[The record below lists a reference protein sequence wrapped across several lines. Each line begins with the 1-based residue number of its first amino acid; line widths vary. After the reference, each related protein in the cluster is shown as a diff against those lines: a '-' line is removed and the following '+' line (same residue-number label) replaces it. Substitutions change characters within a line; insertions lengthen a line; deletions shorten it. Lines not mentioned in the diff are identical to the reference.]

1 MLLQILS
8 RKARLAGKVLCSRV
22 FLHEALRTLMAL
34 VSLVAMA
41 VWMIVC
47 QQWSDIRWLQRFERD
62 EVASHHH
69 KPPAARLIRHMFR
82 ALGLRI
88 GGGHHHQH
96 HIRDD
101 PAAPFKSP
109 WPQYALLQDQVLEHL
124 PRLEKAWISDQLV
137 STSALFCVIGCLLMS
152 RGWRERLMVLRRIAW
167 MVTVLYFLRSI
178 TISVTTMPPPRP
190 ACDIFMPRNIWEI
203 LKATPQILAGTMSQ
217 CTDDMFSGHTV
228 LFTLSFLYLRTYATH
243 WAVVVYSAVHA
254 VAGILSVLLARYHYT
269 VDVVVAV
276 LLTYFVHRTYYAALD
291 AAIWRRRMAA
301 GEVVFVCH
309 PLPPPQQEM
318 AVSGRRSIEDGCAG
332 ISRPVS
338 SLSAL
343 ATSSREPSLASTM
356 ATVPGNG
363 IEYGSEHAKQ
373 SSKANIGAQATC
385 STHHS
390 SIDLSLSEHEVSEYE
405 MQLLDHVRDLPS
417 AATAADCEAAG
428 QHATREH
435 IRILG
440 TSRPVGS
447 ILPAIV
453 AWMDGLDLRY

>member
-1 MLLQILS
+1 
-8 RKARLAGKVLCSRV
+8 
-22 FLHEALRTLMAL
+22 
-34 VSLVAMA
+34 
-41 VWMIVC
+41 
-47 QQWSDIRWLQRFERD
+47 QWSDMRWLQRFERD

-69 KPPAARLIRHMFR
+69 NPPTARLIRHLFR
-82 ALGLRI
+82 ALGLRV
-88 GGGHHHQH
+88 GGHHRH

-101 PAAPFKSP
+101 PAAPFTSP

-137 STSALFCVIGCLLMS
+137 STSALFCVVGCLLMS

-228 LFTLSFLYLRTYATH
+228 LFTLSFLCLRTYATH
-243 WAVVVYSAVHA
+243 WAVVVYSAIHA
-254 VAGILSVLLARYHYT
+254 TAGILSVLLARYHYT

-291 AAIWRRRMAA
+291 AAIWQRRLAA
-301 GEVVFVCH
+301 GEVVFVCQ
-309 PLPPPQQEM
+309 PPPQQEM
-318 AVSGRRSIEDGCAG
+318 ADNGRRIEDGCASG
-332 ISRPVS
+332 SRPES
-338 SLSAL
+338 SLSVL
-343 ATSSREPSLASTM
+343 AASPREPSLASTM
-356 ATVPGNG
+356 TSVPRDGV
-363 IEYGSEHAKQ
+363 EYGSEHAKQ
-373 SSKANIGAQATC
+373 SPKTSNEAQTTF
-385 STHHS
+385 STTHS

-405 MQLLDHVRDLPS
+405 MQLLDHVRGLPS
-417 AATAADCEAAG
+417 SGAAADCEAAG
-428 QHATREH
+428 QHATQEH

-440 TSRPVGS
+440 TSRQVGS
-447 ILPAIV
+447 ILSAIV